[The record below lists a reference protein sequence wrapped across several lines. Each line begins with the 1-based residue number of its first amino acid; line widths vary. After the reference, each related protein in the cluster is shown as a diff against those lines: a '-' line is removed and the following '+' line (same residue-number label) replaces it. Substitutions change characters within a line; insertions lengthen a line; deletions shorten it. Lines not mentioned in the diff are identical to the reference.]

1 MVIVTPLAFVLSE
14 PQNALWSDQV
24 CVLLHDVLV
33 HLLFSL
39 WIAFHFEVI
48 FELIWLFVCFLQW
61 SYSPDS
67 NLYSLC
73 SLADN
78 IPQEP
83 INWLLSKVVDTQGI
97 RRVEISITYTIN
109 PPCSANPR
117 VKFCNDSFDVYVWE
131 SDVKVLSH
139 QIPDP
144 INSNS
149 SYRKLVTISGLT
161 GSQSKSRTIPLQLD
175 RQFIV
180 IGFRD
185 QVGCEALFSVEV
197 TYNVCPS
204 TTLDDRLVK
213 LLETEAPSRA
223 SEATPKEGMCIA
235 DSSHVQGN
243 LTVLCES
250 NGRWNTS
257 QLEGKCICN
266 EDMENVGG
274 ACSGMLRYQ
283 FFDDDLIVITKPLL
297 YEVENIPGHFP
308 PK

>member
-1 MVIVTPLAFVLSE
+1 MSSPAVERQRQAYTTMVIMTPLAFVLSE
-14 PQNALWSDQV
+14 PQNAFWSGQV

-73 SLADN
+73 SLAFD

-97 RRVEISITYTIN
+97 RRVEISTTYTIN

-131 SDVKVLSH
+131 SDVMVTADK
-139 QIPDP
+139 IPNP
-144 INSNS
+144 INSYS

-161 GSQSKSRTIPLQLD
+161 GSQIKSRTIPLQLE
-175 RQFIV
+175 RQFIA
-180 IGFRD
+180 IGFRE
-185 QVGCEALFSVEV
+185 QVGCEALYSVEV
-197 TYNVCPS
+197 TYNVCSS
-204 TTLDDRLVK
+204 TTLPSSLVY
-213 LLETEAPSRA
+213 LPETEAPARA
-223 SEATPKEGMCIA
+223 LESTPVDGMCA
-235 DSSHVQGN
+235 VDSSHVQGS
-243 LTVLCES
+243 LIVLCQS
-250 NGRWNTS
+250 NGQWNTS
-257 QLEGKCICN
+257 QFEGKCYCN

-274 ACSGMLRYQ
+274 ACSGTLRYR
-283 FFDDDLIVITKPLL
+283 FF
-297 YEVENIPGHFP
+297 FFFF
-308 PK
+308 